1 MEGRG
6 RRLKNRP
13 SVTLGKWLSINCL
26 SKPRMR
32 RNETKHMQ
40 PIYICLV
47 QDKKINHSKYWS
59 RKVKLCMA
67 RGDYELLLDCKHY
80 LALYENKH
88 WAARLINKI
97 EEW

>member
-1 MEGRG
+1 
-6 RRLKNRP
+6 
-13 SVTLGKWLSINCL
+13 
-26 SKPRMR
+26 
-32 RNETKHMQ
+32 MQ

-80 LALYENKH
+80 LELYENKS